1 MNCCTRERMRRSTE
15 RYYREV
21 LGLPDWST
29 RTQQRLARGFEQ
41 TMFQRLQA
49 ATGSLAGKTVLD
61 LGCGWGGIVPHAAGV
76 ADVVFGIEPDVD
88 RLSIAADML
97 ARAGQARATVIRGVG
112 EALPF
117 AAERFDV
124 VASYQVLEHVRDP
137 AAVVSE
143 VHRVLKPGGVFHFN
157 TPNYMGF
164 REPHY
169 KVVWLPMLPKW
180 LARIYLRLRGRNA
193 EFIGHIRYVN
203 PLSVRAML
211 RRTGF
216 VVRDVHELRAREKL
230 DMRLRRL
237 LPDVAGAASLRRALN
252 ALGALP
258 IFLIYILFLNP
269 EQEYLAVK
277 KGGGA

>member
-1 MNCCTRERMRRSTE
+1 MNGATQERIRRSTE
-15 RYYREV
+15 RYYREI
-21 LGLPDWST
+21 LGLPDWSA
-29 RTQQRLARGFEQ
+29 RTQQRLARGFEH
-41 TMFQRLQA
+41 TMFRRLQA
-49 ATGSLAGKTVLD
+49 LTGSLAGKTVLD
-61 LGCGWGGIVPHAAGV
+61 LGCGWGGVVPHAAAV

-97 ARAGQARATVIRGVG
+97 ARAGQRHAAVIQGVG
-112 EALPF
+112 EGLPF

-137 AAVVSE
+137 AAVVRE

-169 KVVWLPMLPKW
+169 KLLWLPMMPKW
-180 LARIYLRLRGRNA
+180 LARMYLRLRGRNP

-211 RRTGF
+211 RRAGF
-216 VVRDVHELRAREKL
+216 VVHDVHELRARQTL
-230 DMRLRRL
+230 DARLQRL
-237 LPDVAGAASLRRALN
+237 LPNFAGAESLRRALN
-252 ALGALP
+252 ALATLP
-258 IFLIYILFLNP
+258 IFLVYILFLNP
-269 EQEYLAVK
+269 DQEYLAW
-277 KGGGA
+277 KGTGA